1 MRLVLKR
8 VEKEIQYLNSINAGK
23 NRFSSFGSVN
33 DTFDYTGT
41 NLLKKYRIGKS
52 GFFYE
57 FTRYGVFNQGRNPDL
72 HLSIIDDKGTA
83 LPHVTFKP
91 DGYNGIEFHYGIKN
105 PKTFKFVFWVTK
117 PQFNKGYDVNAIK
130 NELIA
135 LFEYATDNLVV
146 YRYNVRGVLERTPYK
161 FNPYGTV
168 GRAPTTEL
176 KQNAEYRKQ
185 ILLGKLPVKSKRG
198 LFT

>member
-8 VEKEIQYLNSINAGK
+8 VEKDICYLSIN
-23 NRFSSFGSVN
+23 NRKSSFGSVN
-33 DTFDYTGT
+33 DKFDYTGT

-57 FTRYGVFNQGRNPDL
+57 FTRYGVFNQGKRPDL
-72 HLSIIDDKGTA
+72 HLSIIDSKGTA

-91 DGYNGIEFHYGIKN
+91 DGYNGIEFHYGIKK
-105 PKTFKFVFWVTK
+105 PSSFKFEFWITK
-117 PQFNKGYDVNAIK
+117 PHLNKGYDVNAIK
-130 NELIA
+130 TELID

-146 YRYNVRGVLERTPYK
+146 YRINEEGILERTPYK

-168 GRAPTTEL
+168 GST
-176 KQNAEYRKQ
+176 YY
-185 ILLGKLPVKSKRG
+185 
-198 LFT
+198 

>member
-1 MRLVLKR
+1 MRSISNVNNDIR
-8 VEKEIQYLNSINAGK
+8 YLSIHT
-23 NRFSSFGSVN
+23 RFSSFGSVN
-33 DTFDYTGT
+33 DKFDYTGT

-57 FTRYGVFNQGRNPDL
+57 FRRYGVFNQGTRPDL
-72 HLSIIDDKGTA
+72 HLSIIDNKGTA

-91 DGYNGIEFHYGIKN
+91 DGYNGIEFHYGIKK
-105 PKTFKFVFWVTK
+105 PSSFKFEFWITK
-117 PQFNKGYDVNAIK
+117 PHLNGYNINAIK
-130 NELIA
+130 SELID

-146 YRYNVRGVLERTPYK
+146 YRINVEGILERTPYK

-176 KQNAEYRKQ
+176 RENAEHRKQ
-185 ILLGKLPVKSKRG
+185 LLIRNLAVKSKRG
-198 LFT
+198 LFKTI